1 MADIDPELMDEQ
13 VAALD
18 DKLAGLLADIEAT
31 CVTWAL
37 GLAGLAEPSAKPEES

>member
-1 MADIDPELMDEQ
+1 MADIDPELMDER

-18 DKLAGLLADIEAT
+18 DKLAGLLADIETT

-37 GLAGLAEPSAKPEES
+37 GLVGFAEQPTDPEEA

>member
-1 MADIDPELMDEQ
+1 MADIDPELMDER

-18 DKLAGLLADIEAT
+18 DKLADLLADIEAT

-37 GLAGLAEPSAKPEES
+37 GLAGAVERPASPEEA